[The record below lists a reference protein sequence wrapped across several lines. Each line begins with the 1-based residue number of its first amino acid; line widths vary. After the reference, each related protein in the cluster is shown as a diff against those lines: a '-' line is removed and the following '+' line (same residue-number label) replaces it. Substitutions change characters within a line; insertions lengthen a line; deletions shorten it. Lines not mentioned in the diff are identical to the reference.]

1 MRILL
6 LLTTLLLLI
15 CSCQQSASKAELQP
29 LDLLKHGIPITINAP
44 DSAVVRKSKIGD
56 WDDVTIKKDN
66 YSLQIFVRGAETSD
80 MKKIMA
86 DELALVKSERF
97 FSKIV
102 KEEDKGFIYETSVDS
117 IPFYNFKYLHYQAD
131 KIYTFQ
137 KGLADNITLEQAEK
151 IYTSVK
157 QGK

>member
-1 MRILL
+1 MRILIF
-6 LLTTLLLLI
+6 LI
-15 CSCQQSASKAELQP
+15 PIIFMIGACQQSNSKAELQP
-29 LDLLKHGIPITINAP
+29 LDLLQYGIPITINAP
-44 DSAVVRKSKIGD
+44 DSASVRKSKIGD
-56 WDDVTIKKDN
+56 WDDVTVKKDN
-66 YSLQIFVRGAETSD
+66 YSLQIFVREAESSE
-80 MKKIMA
+80 MSKIKA

-137 KGLADNITLEQAEK
+137 KGLADNITLEEAEK
-151 IYTSVK
+151 IYQSVK
-157 QGK
+157 Q